1 MLARGRPGLG
11 SPPGGRRPRVALV
24 AHEVH
29 DDGGMERAL
38 AELVRRGC
46 TEVDFV
52 VVSATLAP
60 ELRRLADWRHVPVPS
75 RPFAL
80 KFLAFFL
87 LAAARLPRR
96 RVDLV
101 HTMGAIIP
109 RSVDVASVQ
118 FCHAAFR
125 SAEGALAPREAPV
138 LRRINTS
145 LVRLLSLVAERRT
158 YRPGAGRVLAAASR
172 GVARELERNYPGV
185 PVTVVPNG
193 VDCDRFAPDADV
205 RRRVRAAE
213 AVPEDDIVALFVGG
227 DWDRKGLR
235 VVIEALAIA
244 VKRVPT
250 LRLWVV
256 GRGDSERF
264 RALAARLGVAHRVEF
279 FGPRSDTERFY
290 RAADVFVFPTRYEA
304 FPLVALEAAAAGL
317 PLVATPVN
325 GVEELLEGGEAGIA
339 VERLPAAVADAL
351 VQLATRPDERARMG
365 HAARRRATAFTWE
378 DSVRRTLGLY
388 DRLLATARS
397 VKETA

>member
-1 MLARGRPGLG
+1 VLARGRLGLER
-11 SPPGGRRPRVALV
+11 PPGGRRPRVALV

-29 DDGGMERAL
+29 DVGGMEHAL
-38 AELVRRGC
+38 AELVRGGHD
-46 TEVDFV
+46 EVDFV

-60 ELRRLADWRHVPVPS
+60 ELRRLVDWRRVPVPR
-75 RPFAL
+75 RPFPL
-80 KFLAFFL
+80 KFLVFFL
-87 LAAARLPRR
+87 LAEARLPRR
-96 RVDLV
+96 AVDLV

-109 RSVDVASVQ
+109 GSVDLASVQ

-125 SAEGALAPREAPV
+125 SAEGALAPREAPL

-145 LVRLLSLVAERRT
+145 LVRLLSLAAERRT
-158 YRPGAGRVLAAASR
+158 YRPGTRRVLAAASR
-172 GVARELERNYPGV
+172 GVARELERHYPGV

-193 VDCDRFAPDADV
+193 VDCDRFAPDPDA

-213 AVPEDDIVALFVGG
+213 AVPDDDIVALFVGG

-235 VVIEALAIA
+235 VVIEALAVA
-244 VKRVPT
+244 VRRAPT

-256 GRGDSERF
+256 GHGDRKRF
-264 RALAARLGVAHRVEF
+264 HALAARRRVANRVEF

-325 GVEELLEGGEAGIA
+325 GVEELFEGGEGGIA
-339 VERLPAAVADAL
+339 VERSPDAVADAL
-351 VQLATRPDERARMG
+351 VALAARPDERARMG
-365 HAARRRATAFTWE
+365 HAARERATALTWE
-378 DSVRRTLGLY
+378 NSVRRTLELY
-388 DRLLATARS
+388 DGLLASARAG
-397 VKETA
+397 KEAA